1 MTSALPRRL
10 AVDEATAEAVGA
22 AFKLRGFFPEFRA
35 EHCEK
40 LFPRSG
46 VYQYRRGETI
56 VAQGDA
62 GRDLFLVLAGEVS
75 VRFQVDS
82 LAAEAARLGPG
93 AVVGEMALLGA
104 GVRSATV
111 AASAPSFVFRLAF
124 DDVGY
129 ILGNNPELAE
139 HLRALARERASR

>member
-1 MTSALPRRL
+1 MTCATPRRL
-10 AVDEATAEAVGA
+10 AVDEATADAVGA
-22 AFKLRGFFPEFRA
+22 AFKLAGFFPEFRA

-46 VYQYRRGETI
+46 VYHYRRGETL
-56 VAQGDA
+56 VEQGDS
-62 GRDLFLVLAGEVS
+62 GRDLFLVLSGEVS

-82 LAAEAARLGPG
+82 LAAEAARLGHG

-111 AASAPSFVFRLAF
+111 AAAEPSFVFRLAF

-129 ILGNNPELAE
+129 ILAHNPELAE
-139 HLRALARERASR
+139 HLRALARERSPR